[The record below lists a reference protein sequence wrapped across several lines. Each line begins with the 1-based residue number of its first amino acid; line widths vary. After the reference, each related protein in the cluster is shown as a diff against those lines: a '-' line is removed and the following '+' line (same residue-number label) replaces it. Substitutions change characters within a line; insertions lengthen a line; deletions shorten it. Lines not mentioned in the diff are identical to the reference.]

1 MVAII
6 LWAILVK
13 VVTIVNTNYCLL
25 QTPNIQLLLS
35 EMVKDSIEKAWELIK
50 KINKYIEWIPLLIF
64 IELLLEFTL
73 IANFMR

>member
-6 LWAILVK
+6 LWVILVK

-25 QTPNIQLLLS
+25 QTPNVQLLLS

>member
-25 QTPNIQLLLS
+25 QTPNVQSLLS
-35 EMVKDSIEKAWELIK
+35 EMVKDSIEKTWELIK
-50 KINKYIEWIPLLIF
+50 KINKYIELMPLLIF
-64 IELLLEFTL
+64 IEFLLEFAF
-73 IANFMR
+73 IVNFMR

>member
-25 QTPNIQLLLS
+25 QTPNVQLLLS

-50 KINKYIEWIPLLIF
+50 KINKYIEWVPLLIF

>member
-13 VVTIVNTNYCLL
+13 VITMVNTNYCLM
-25 QTPNIQLLLS
+25 QTPNVQSLLS
-35 EMVKDSIEKAWELIK
+35 EMVKISIEKTWELIK

-73 IANFMR
+73 VVNFMR

>member
-25 QTPNIQLLLS
+25 QTPNVQLLLS

>member
-6 LWAILVK
+6 LWAILAK

-25 QTPNIQLLLS
+25 QTPNVQSLLS
-35 EMVKDSIEKAWELIK
+35 EMVKISIEKAWELIK

>member
-13 VVTIVNTNYCLL
+13 VITMVNTNYCLM
-25 QTPNIQLLLS
+25 QTLNVQSLLS
-35 EMVKDSIEKAWELIK
+35 EMVKISIEKTWKLIK

-64 IELLLEFTL
+64 IELLLEFSL
-73 IANFMR
+73 VVNFMR

>member
-6 LWAILVK
+6 LWAILAK

-25 QTPNIQLLLS
+25 QTPNVQSLLS
-35 EMVKDSIEKAWELIK
+35 EMVKISIEKAWELIK

-73 IANFMR
+73 IANFMW

>member
-13 VVTIVNTNYCLL
+13 VVTMVNTNYCLM
-25 QTPNIQLLLS
+25 QTPNVQSLLS
-35 EMVKDSIEKAWELIK
+35 EMVKISIEKTWELIK

-64 IELLLEFTL
+64 IELLLEFAL
-73 IANFMR
+73 VVNFMR